1 MWGADD
7 GGQRKQA
14 EQLRVE
20 FGKRRDVVRRRV
32 RPRRIHLISLGCA
45 KNLVDSERLL
55 GRFASAGALVGV
67 PAEMADVIVI
77 NTCGFLAAAR
87 DEARTAI
94 AESLAVKSVNPAVC
108 VLVMG
113 CFGELDADGIRR
125 EFPGVDGVFGLG
137 QQRDVCEASGVSSA
151 EEGGRLLLTPAHSAF
166 LRVSEG
172 CDNRCAYC
180 LIPTIRG
187 PFRSRPFEEIVAEA
201 AELDAYGVK
210 ELNLIGQDTTLY
222 GSDLSPRTTL
232 SVLLRRLDQLERIH
246 WLRVLYT
253 HPAHFD
259 EELIEG
265 YRSVRHLVPY
275 VDLPLQH
282 LDDTILQRMGRH
294 VTRQQ
299 CLRLLE
305 RLRSQIP
312 GIVIR
317 TTFIVGFP
325 GETETQFTRLL
336 DDVERI
342 RFDHLGAFAF
352 SREPATR
359 AYSMGDQVPESEAL
373 RRVEAL
379 MLTQQ
384 RIVAEQARER
394 IGQTESVLIDSY
406 DEDRGLWVG
415 RTAGQ
420 APDVDSVTF
429 VDARGRE
436 IRPGDVIEARIQA
449 ADGYD
454 WVAEAES

>member
-1 MWGADD
+1 
-7 GGQRKQA
+7 
-14 EQLRVE
+14 
-20 FGKRRDVVRRRV
+20 VRHHV
-32 RPRRIHLISLGCA
+32 RPQRIHLISLGCA

-77 NTCGFLAAAR
+77 NTCGFLSAAR

-94 AESLAVKSVNPAVC
+94 AESLAVKSRNPAVR

-125 EFPGVDGVFGLG
+125 EFPKVDGVFGLG
-137 QQRDVCEASGVSSA
+137 QQRDVCEASGVPPVG
-151 EEGGRLLLTPAHSAF
+151 EGGRLLLTPPHSAF

-180 LIPTIRG
+180 LIPAIRG
-187 PFRSRPFEEIVAEA
+187 PFRSRSFDEVVAEG
-201 AELDAYGVK
+201 AELEAYGVK

-232 SVLLRRLDQLERIH
+232 SMLLRRLDQLERID

-259 EELIEG
+259 AELIDA
-265 YRSVRHLVPY
+265 YRSVTHLVPY

-282 LDDTILQRMGRH
+282 LDDTILQQMGRH
-294 VTRQQ
+294 VTREE

-312 GIVIR
+312 GMVIR

-325 GETETQFTRLL
+325 GETEAQFMTLL

-352 SREPATR
+352 SREPGTR
-359 AYSMGDQVPESEAL
+359 AYSMDDQVPESEKL
-373 RRVEAL
+373 RRVDSL

-394 IGQTESVLIDSY
+394 IGQTEEVLIDSY
-406 DEDRGLWVG
+406 HEDSGLWVG

-420 APDVDSVTF
+420 APDVDSVTL
-429 VDARGRE
+429 VNAGDRE
-436 IRPGDVIEARIQA
+436 IRAGDLIGARIQA
-449 ADGYD
+449 VDGYD
-454 WVAEAES
+454 LVAEAES